1 MIFREEPWFTYW
13 RKNIHSNKMHLK
25 HPSRTSVVYHTL
37 NPKHEKYKRGKKKNI
52 KRRDLKKIIIQANKT
67 TGITSKL

>member
-1 MIFREEPWFTYW
+1 
-13 RKNIHSNKMHLK
+13 MHLK